1 MRNDFVGES
10 AYLAHHGILG
20 QKWGTRNGPPYPLGA
35 GDHSVSEKK
44 AGYKKSIG
52 GGRNEDLYDRH
63 KQMKTMY
70 DKASPGKFQLKPAK
84 KPGSLSKGGSQS
96 QQFLKDIKAKAY
108 KSDADAFRYNQAKYR
123 TYMEKVIAKRS
134 ERADRYA
141 EKHNG
146 KRSKFRDSLAK
157 EAKDAL
163 EFEEYRLKR
172 TEARASKA
180 QKEADDYREN
190 TKAKRLMD
198 DRIKYIKKEYK
209 DLPETR
215 DAMIRDVQRQYT
227 EATGKKPGITLTDG
241 QKKALKIGAAVAV
254 TALVAYGGYKLAT
267 NPKVQDAVK
276 KGLSKVKGGSLNN
289 TLKTPAA
296 WVDDNIRLAKS
307 QGVNLG
313 KGWDTDFFK
322 TPQGPKPSA
331 DQTLNNLYKHWDA
344 KNAAE
349 KSANRGLSEAQKIIN
364 NANKISGMDQIKKAA
379 TSIDS
384 SDISRIKALRSSGKS
399 VDEVAKMLGISPS
412 SVSMYTDDA
421 AKAAAKTTDE
431 MIKKYAS
438 SPEHAKSLMKTRDRL
453 KAMQDVD
460 DYTQELLKKNAAK
473 LKRIK

>member
-1 MRNDFVGES
+1 MRND
-10 AYLAHHGILG
+10 YLSHHGILG
-20 QKWGTRNGPPYPLGA
+20 QKWGMRNGPPYPLGA
-35 GDHSVSEKK
+35 GDHSAAEKK

-63 KQMKTMY
+63 KQMKDMY
-70 DKASPGKFQLKPAK
+70 DKTSPGKFQLKPAK
-84 KPGSLSKGGSQS
+84 KPGSLSKALDSSGG
-96 QQFLKDIKAKAY
+96 L
-108 KSDADAFRYNQAKYR
+108 
-123 TYMEKVIAKRS
+123 
-134 ERADRYA
+134 
-141 EKHNG
+141 
-146 KRSKFRDSLAK
+146 
-157 EAKDAL
+157 
-163 EFEEYRLKR
+163 
-172 TEARASKA
+172 TE
-180 QKEADDYREN
+180 
-190 TKAKRLMD
+190 
-198 DRIKYIKKEYK
+198 
-209 DLPETR
+209 
-215 DAMIRDVQRQYT
+215 
-227 EATGKKPGITLTDG
+227 G

-254 TALVAYGGYKLAT
+254 TALVAYGSYKLAT
-267 NPKVQDAVK
+267 NPKVQDAVR

-289 TLKTPAA
+289 TLKAPAA

-307 QGVNLG
+307 QGIDLG

-349 KSANRGLSEAQKIIN
+349 KSANRGLSEAQKIIS
-364 NANKISGMDQIKKAA
+364 NANKISGRDQIKKAA

-431 MIKKYAS
+431 IIKKYAS